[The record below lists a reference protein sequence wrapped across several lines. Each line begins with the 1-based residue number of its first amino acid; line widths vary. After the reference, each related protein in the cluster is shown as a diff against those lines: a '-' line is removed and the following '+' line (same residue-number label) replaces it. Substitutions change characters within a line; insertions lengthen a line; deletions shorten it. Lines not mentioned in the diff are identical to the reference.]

1 MLDCQP
7 ASVFR
12 ERLVGRDWWTNYP
25 KQWFIQKEDM
35 EKASHLEEKEGPM
48 AKKSCIIKNEKRKEV
63 VKQYAQQRTILKEVI
78 RNPGSSLEER
88 MEAQRGLQAL
98 PRNAS
103 PSRVRNRCLISG
115 RTRGF
120 LKRFGMSRIDFR
132 LLALRGGIPGVRK
145 SSW

>member
-1 MLDCQP
+1 
-7 ASVFR
+7 
-12 ERLVGRDWWTNYP
+12 
-25 KQWFIQKEDM
+25 
-35 EKASHLEEKEGPM
+35 M

-63 VKQYAQQRTILKEVI
+63 VKQYTQQRAILKEVI
-78 RNPGSSLEER
+78 RNPEPSLEER
-88 MEAQRGLQAL
+88 MEAQRRLQAL

-120 LKRFGMSRIDFR
+120 LRRFGMSRIDFR

>member
-1 MLDCQP
+1 
-7 ASVFR
+7 
-12 ERLVGRDWWTNYP
+12 
-25 KQWFIQKEDM
+25 
-35 EKASHLEEKEGPM
+35 M

-63 VKQYAQQRTILKEVI
+63 VKQYAQQRAILKEVI

-120 LKRFGMSRIDFR
+120 LRRFGMSRIVFR
-132 LLALRGGIPGVRK
+132 LLAFRGGIPGVRK

>member
-1 MLDCQP
+1 
-7 ASVFR
+7 
-12 ERLVGRDWWTNYP
+12 
-25 KQWFIQKEDM
+25 
-35 EKASHLEEKEGPM
+35 M
-48 AKKSCIIKNEKRKEV
+48 AKKSCIIKNERRKGV
-63 VKQYAQQRTILKEVI
+63 VEQYANQRANLKEII
-78 RNPGSSLEER
+78 RNPGSSPEER

-120 LKRFGMSRIDFR
+120 LRRFGMSRIDFR
-132 LLALRGGIPGVRK
+132 LLALRGEIPGVRK

>member
-1 MLDCQP
+1 
-7 ASVFR
+7 
-12 ERLVGRDWWTNYP
+12 
-25 KQWFIQKEDM
+25 
-35 EKASHLEEKEGPM
+35 M

-63 VKQYAQQRTILKEVI
+63 VKEYAQQRAILKEVI

-120 LKRFGMSRIDFR
+120 LRRFGMSRIDFR

>member
-1 MLDCQP
+1 
-7 ASVFR
+7 
-12 ERLVGRDWWTNYP
+12 
-25 KQWFIQKEDM
+25 
-35 EKASHLEEKEGPM
+35 M

-63 VKQYAQQRTILKEVI
+63 VKQYAHQRAKIKEII

-103 PSRVRNRCLISG
+103 PTRVRNRCLISG

-120 LKRFGMSRIDFR
+120 LRRFGMSRIDFR
-132 LLALRGGIPGVRK
+132 LLALRGDIPGVRK

>member
-1 MLDCQP
+1 
-7 ASVFR
+7 
-12 ERLVGRDWWTNYP
+12 
-25 KQWFIQKEDM
+25 
-35 EKASHLEEKEGPM
+35 M

-63 VKQYAQQRTILKEVI
+63 VKQYAHQRANLKEII
-78 RNPGSSLEER
+78 RNPGSSPEER
-88 MEAQRGLQAL
+88 MEALRKLQTL

-120 LKRFGMSRIDFR
+120 LRRFGMSRIDFR
-132 LLALRGGIPGVRK
+132 LLALRGEIPGVRK

>member
-1 MLDCQP
+1 
-7 ASVFR
+7 
-12 ERLVGRDWWTNYP
+12 
-25 KQWFIQKEDM
+25 
-35 EKASHLEEKEGPM
+35 M

-63 VKQYAQQRTILKEVI
+63 VKQYAHQRANIKEVI

-88 MEAQRGLQAL
+88 MEAQRELQTL

-103 PSRVRNRCLISG
+103 PTRVRNRCLISG

-120 LKRFGMSRIDFR
+120 LRRFGMSRIDFR
-132 LLALRGGIPGVRK
+132 LLALRGDIPGVRK

>member
-1 MLDCQP
+1 
-7 ASVFR
+7 
-12 ERLVGRDWWTNYP
+12 
-25 KQWFIQKEDM
+25 
-35 EKASHLEEKEGPM
+35 M

-63 VKQYAQQRTILKEVI
+63 VKQYAQQRAKLKEVI
-78 RNPGSSLEER
+78 RNPGSSLEDR

-98 PRNAS
+98 PRDAS

-120 LKRFGMSRIDFR
+120 LRRFGMSRIDFR
-132 LLALRGGIPGVRK
+132 LLAFRGEIPGVRK

>member
-1 MLDCQP
+1 
-7 ASVFR
+7 
-12 ERLVGRDWWTNYP
+12 
-25 KQWFIQKEDM
+25 
-35 EKASHLEEKEGPM
+35 M

-63 VKQYAQQRTILKEVI
+63 VKQYAHQRANLKEII
-78 RNPGSSLEER
+78 RNPGSSSEER
-88 MEAQRGLQAL
+88 MEALRKLQAL

-120 LKRFGMSRIDFR
+120 LRRFGMSRIDFR
-132 LLALRGGIPGVRK
+132 LLALRGNIPGVRK

>member
-1 MLDCQP
+1 
-7 ASVFR
+7 
-12 ERLVGRDWWTNYP
+12 
-25 KQWFIQKEDM
+25 
-35 EKASHLEEKEGPM
+35 M

-63 VKQYAQQRTILKEVI
+63 VKQYAHQRANLKEII

-88 MEAQRGLQAL
+88 MEALRKLQTL

-120 LKRFGMSRIDFR
+120 LRRFGMSRIDFR
-132 LLALRGGIPGVRK
+132 LLALRGEIPGVRK

>member
-1 MLDCQP
+1 
-7 ASVFR
+7 
-12 ERLVGRDWWTNYP
+12 
-25 KQWFIQKEDM
+25 
-35 EKASHLEEKEGPM
+35 M

-63 VKQYAQQRTILKEVI
+63 VKRYAQQRAILKEVI

-103 PSRVRNRCLISG
+103 PIRVRNRCLISG

-120 LKRFGMSRIDFR
+120 LRRFGMSRIDFR
-132 LLALRGGIPGVRK
+132 LLALRGDIPGVRK

>member
-1 MLDCQP
+1 
-7 ASVFR
+7 
-12 ERLVGRDWWTNYP
+12 
-25 KQWFIQKEDM
+25 
-35 EKASHLEEKEGPM
+35 M
-48 AKKSCIIKNEKRKEV
+48 AKKSCILKNEKRKEV
-63 VKQYAQQRTILKEVI
+63 VERYADQRANLKEVI
-78 RNPGSSLEER
+78 RNPESSLEDR

-120 LKRFGMSRIDFR
+120 LRRFGMSRIDFR
-132 LLALRGGIPGVRK
+132 LLALRGDIPGVRK

>member
-1 MLDCQP
+1 
-7 ASVFR
+7 
-12 ERLVGRDWWTNYP
+12 
-25 KQWFIQKEDM
+25 
-35 EKASHLEEKEGPM
+35 M

-63 VKQYAQQRTILKEVI
+63 VKQYAQQRAILKEVI

-103 PSRVRNRCLISG
+103 PSRVRNRCLLSG

-120 LKRFGMSRIDFR
+120 LRRFGMSRIDFR

-145 SSW
+145 PSW

>member
-1 MLDCQP
+1 
-7 ASVFR
+7 
-12 ERLVGRDWWTNYP
+12 
-25 KQWFIQKEDM
+25 
-35 EKASHLEEKEGPM
+35 M

-63 VKQYAQQRTILKEVI
+63 VKQYAQQRAILKEVI

-88 MEAQRGLQAL
+88 VEAQRGLQAL

-120 LKRFGMSRIDFR
+120 LRRFGMSRIDFR